1 MLAFIVDGVFCC
13 EAAEILDAR
22 VANRVEAI
30 AILEVSS
37 APDPGQ
43 AEGQRESSPSTAAP
57 SLLDG
62 ITERF
67 VCCPTLLV
75 SGSVGKREDTPGFE
89 SGEQDAQ
96 GNVPEAHMPKAQQF
110 QVRELNLR
118 LAEARNEVHS
128 ARRVAQALG
137 RLEAE
142 RRVAERLVTEEGN
155 GGVGRAIKGRSD
167 TSEDGHER
175 AVETVQASVWGKS

>member
-1 MLAFIVDGVFCC
+1 MNGASGAFTLLLDRPRSRRPFVD
-13 EAAEILDAR
+13 R
-22 VANRVEAI
+22 VALLLAGVAHI
-30 AILEVSS
+30 ARLATVLS
-37 APDPGQ
+37 
-43 AEGQRESSPSTAAP
+43 
-57 SLLDG
+57 DG

-67 VCCPTLLV
+67 VRCPTLLV
-75 SGSVGKREDTPGFE
+75 SSGVGKREDIPSFE

-137 RLEAE
+137 CSNTVLYNYKLRH
-142 RRVAERLVTEEGN
+142 
-155 GGVGRAIKGRSD
+155 RSQR
-167 TSEDGHER
+167 HLNNLH
-175 AVETVQASVWGKS
+175 Q